1 MQNIK
6 WVPRSVCDRIVYS
19 YRSDLHLKHGT
30 PRSNLI
36 SRIRRAPPDVFRKGE
51 GLGREVAVLYSMSL
65 TFRQRRF
72 VNEYLVELNAAKAAI
87 RAGYSPKTAK
97 SQGSR
102 LLTNVDV
109 N

>member
-6 WVPRSVCDRIVYS
+6 QAPRSVCDRIIYS
-19 YRSDLHLKHGT
+19 YRSDLHLKHGI

-36 SRIRRAPPDVFRKGE
+36 SRIRRAPGVFRKGE

-65 TFRQRRF
+65 AFRQRRF
-72 VNEYLVELNAAKAAI
+72 VNEYLVKLNAAKAAI

>member
-1 MQNIK
+1 
-6 WVPRSVCDRIVYS
+6 
-19 YRSDLHLKHGT
+19 
-30 PRSNLI
+30 
-36 SRIRRAPPDVFRKGE
+36 
-51 GLGREVAVLYSMSL
+51 MSL
-65 TFRQRRF
+65 AFRQRRF
-72 VNEYLVELNAAKAAI
+72 VNEYLVKLNAAKAAI